1 VRQSLVG
8 DTGSFTKSQKE
19 AAMSVP
25 KGAAPSRRP
34 ATTSKAT
41 DSDARQSVPR
51 TANVHLVN
59 TESVAP
65 GLIGARLRARRLA
78 RGISL
83 RQFARDLEVSASFIS
98 QLETGKAQ
106 PSVATLFAI
115 CAALDIGTDELFAS
129 EVAHVEPGS
138 GATPEEGT
146 DARNNSWRS
155 ESSFGVLPT
164 TAPAGHGGGEASLSA
179 PVVHPFERKVLVLDS
194 GVTWESLTAT
204 RNDKTDFMF
213 VRYDVGGSSTMEGR
227 LIRHVG
233 TEYGFIISGTLEI
246 TLGFDTYRLTAG
258 DSISFDSSRPHR
270 LANVGDIPVEA
281 IWVNLE
287 AFGPSH

>member
-1 VRQSLVG
+1 
-8 DTGSFTKSQKE
+8 
-19 AAMSVP
+19 MSVYDGAVPNRRETTTP
-25 KGAAPSRRP
+25 KASTAHAGG
-34 ATTSKAT
+34 
-41 DSDARQSVPR
+41 QSVPR
-51 TANVHLVN
+51 TANSRLASENH
-59 TESVAP
+59 VAP

-83 RQFARDLEVSASFIS
+83 RQFARDLDVSASFIS

-115 CAALDIGTDELFAS
+115 CAALDIATDELFENDAAHDGPDAS
-129 EVAHVEPGS
+129 GPPG
-138 GATPEEGT
+138 EGT
-146 DARNNSWRS
+146 DAANNSWRT
-155 ESSFGVLPT
+155 ESSFGSPAT
-164 TAPAGHGGGEASLSA
+164 RSPGSHNTDGAAPSS
-179 PVVHPFERKVLVLDS
+179 PVVHPRERKVLVLDS
-194 GVTWESLTAT
+194 GVTWESLTTT

-233 TEYGFIISGTLEI
+233 TEYGFILDGTLEI
-246 TLGFDTYRLTAG
+246 TLGFETYRLTAG

-270 LANVGDIPVEA
+270 LANVGDVPVEA

-287 AFGPSH
+287 LPG

>member
-1 VRQSLVG
+1 
-8 DTGSFTKSQKE
+8 
-19 AAMSVP
+19 MSVP
-25 KGAAPSRRP
+25 ESVETRRGDSTASSAPSP
-34 ATTSKAT
+34 TT
-41 DSDARQSVPR
+41 PR
-51 TANVHLVN
+51 TPKKSPRVTNMDAM
-59 TESVAP
+59 TS

-83 RQFARDLEVSASFIS
+83 RQFARDLDVSASFIS

-115 CAALDIGTDELFAS
+115 CTALDIATDDLFDSTA
-129 EVAHVEPGS
+129 PDPTNGS
-138 GATPEEGT
+138 RGAGVTPHNSSPDERT
-146 DARNNSWRS
+146 DAANNSW
-155 ESSFGVLPT
+155 
-164 TAPAGHGGGEASLSA
+164 LSA
-179 PVVHPFERKVLVLDS
+179 SVKGLLPETPLVPEDSTDFRPSKPVVHPDERKVLVLDS
-194 GVTWESLTAT
+194 GVTWESLTT
-204 RNDKTDFMF
+204 IRNEKTDFMF

-233 TEYGFIISGTLEI
+233 TEYGYVLSGTLEV

-270 LANVGDIPVEA
+270 LANIGEVPVEA

-287 AFGPSH
+287 RFGSTN